1 MPTNIDQSVLQ
12 GLFDGFPRSQ
22 LTTPVKFWDISEAGQ
37 VPTYPTVYVAGNTNL
52 VIDGVER
59 PFNDGAF
66 VFMRDDGKL
75 DAISAKSMASGGVTV
90 DGGGRINPS
99 TTDSYT
105 RRTSGNIAT
114 LKYSEEAAD
123 GVGRLSLTMPEN
135 KGYGFSFR
143 YPAHTADDLLKIAEK
158 EGAIVQVKDA
168 QGKTLEGFFTKG
180 KGGILPE
187 NYGGITLGRSLDEGQ
202 FVSIARRPDGSASLY
217 PYRNY
222 TAAEIDRFTESGKYG
237 APGNDLANLRSI
249 DGHPINANNY
259 PGLNVELNGVKAPVS
274 PEIASREGATVTEGV
289 PSGKTPA
296 PTTEGVP
303 PSGKPPV
310 PRTEVTMAA
319 ESGSAIRKVAR
330 HLGPVALVAA
340 PLYESVSDGY
350 QAYHKNG
357 GGLEVAGGVLAGL
370 GKGTVDTLLPGA
382 RDGYSDISGG
392 NRTALDR
399 VLNGASDATWTVW
412 AVGAAASLVEAAG
425 VFTIPAVIPTVA
437 GTAIAGI
444 ANLGVNA
451 AKGVLKATA
460 LAGKDQ
466 DGGYIYEGGKAVIYG
481 IEKLVGAGTADSHAD
496 NLLRRSAESMSTT
509 GGKGREHPERGLN
522 PSHAFA

>member
-22 LTTPVKFWDISEAGQ
+22 LTTPVKFWDISEAGK
-37 VPTYPTVYVAGNTNL
+37 VPTYPSVYVAGSTNL
-52 VIDGVER
+52 VIDGVAR
-59 PFNDGAF
+59 PFDDGAF

-90 DGGGRINPS
+90 DGGQINPS
-99 TTDSYT
+99 KVDSYT
-105 RRTSGNIAT
+105 RRTSGNVAT
-114 LKYSEEAAD
+114 LKYSDEAAD
-123 GVGRLSLTMPEN
+123 GIGRLSLTMPEN

-143 YPAHTADDLLKIAEK
+143 YPAHTADDLLKIAER

-168 QGKTLEGFFTKG
+168 QGKTLDGFFSKG

-187 NYGGITLGRSLDEGQ
+187 NYTGMTLGRSLDEGQ
-202 FVSIARRPDGSASLY
+202 FVSIARRPDGSVSLY

-249 DGHPINANNY
+249 DGQPINAKNY
-259 PGLNVELNGVKAPVS
+259 PGVNVDLSGVKAPVS
-274 PEIASREGATVTEGV
+274 PEIAPREGVTEGV
-289 PSGKTPA
+289 PSGKPPA

-303 PSGKPPV
+303 SGKAPV

-319 ESGSAIRKVAR
+319 ESGSAIGKVVR

-340 PLYESVSDGY
+340 PLYEGVSDGY
-350 QAYHKNG
+350 QAYHKNA

-370 GKGTVDTLLPGA
+370 GKGTVDTFLPGA
-382 RDGYSDISGG
+382 RDGYSDISGD
-392 NRTALDR
+392 NRTGLDR
-399 VLNGASDATWTVW
+399 FLNVANDATGTV
-412 AVGAAASLVEAAG
+412 ATVGAAATLVEAAG
-425 VFTIPAVIPTVA
+425 VLTIPAVIPTAA
-437 GTAIAGI
+437 GTVIAGI

-451 AKGVLKATA
+451 AKGVLKATG

-466 DGGYIYEGGKAVIYG
+466 DGGYIYEGGKAAVYG

-496 NLLRRSAESMSTT
+496 NSLRQSAESMSTT
-509 GGKGREHPERGLN
+509 GGKGGEHPERGLK
-522 PSHAFA
+522 PSPAFV